1 MKAQEVLRLA
11 KACLQDDSLT
21 ERSVSTRRVC
31 SLWSGMGSIYELRIN
46 NRLHVAVKHVPA
58 ANPKEMKD
66 FGERRKAVAYQVEG
80 NFYEHAAP
88 HFPTLRL
95 PQLYHI
101 ERSENSITLCLE
113 WMSGPRYS
121 SSSRVEDALTWL
133 ATLHSESWGR
143 ADALVASCGLHAQ
156 GTYWHLDTRP
166 EEHAQMS
173 STGWEGRL
181 KRAARAIHDALE
193 RDVMQCIV
201 HGDVKEPNLL
211 LDPDGGVTMC
221 DFQYTG
227 KGSPTQDLAYFFC
240 SSVDTEECD
249 EEQLLEHYH
258 KILTQKLVDQSAIP
272 SWDHLQLSMDLA
284 YCDFCRFMSGWGYW
298 GSVDI
303 IQSRVQAVLNRIDN
317 GKDLGSE
324 EAYDAAIRNHFW

>member
-1 MKAQEVLRLA
+1 
-11 KACLQDDSLT
+11 
-21 ERSVSTRRVC
+21 
-31 SLWSGMGSIYELRIN
+31 MGSIYELRVAD
-46 NRLHVAVKHVPA
+46 RLHVAIKHVPV
-58 ANPKEMKD
+58 ANPKAT
-66 FGERRKAVAYQVEG
+66 FGERRKAVAYQVEA
-80 NFYEHAAP
+80 NFYEHAASQ
-88 HFPTLRL
+88 FPTLRL
-95 PQLYHI
+95 PQLYHM
-101 ERSENSITLCLE
+101 ERPENSITLCLE

-121 SSSRVEDALTWL
+121 SSSRVKDALTWL
-133 ATLHSESWGR
+133 ATLHGESWGGR

-166 EEHAQMS
+166 EEHAQMPNR
-173 STGWEGRL
+173 GWEGRL
-181 KRAARAIHDALE
+181 KRAARAIHDALQ

-211 LDPDGGVTMC
+211 LDSNGVVTMC

-240 SSVDTEECD
+240 SSVDTEEVD
-249 EEQLLEHYH
+249 EEQLVRHYH
-258 KILTQKLVDQSAIP
+258 QVLTQKIVDPSAIP

-298 GSVDI
+298 GSVDD
-303 IQSRVQAVLNRIDN
+303 IQSRVKAVLNRLDN

-324 EAYDAAIRNHFW
+324 EAYDAAIRRHFW